1 MGSFFKNL
9 GNPKIAGLTIWLI
22 TVVVLLF
29 QPHFSGESSDSPSL
43 EVRSVSSP
51 AYEYQETQEY
61 RDLIELQTAFIRN
74 AKAIK
79 PLVVSI
85 NRVEEV
91 IGNDDESPSDESSSL
106 KPKPWFA
113 PLTDWLERNVSKRK
127 FMVEN
132 VGSGFI
138 FSSNGHIITN
148 YHVIADLDRILV
160 KMQNGKDYFA
170 TVVGSDP
177 MTDIAV
183 IKITSLR
190 RLPTP
195 KYGNSDEMEVGEW
208 VMAIGNPYGL
218 EGTVT
223 VGVVSGKG
231 RSELG
236 IATFEN
242 FIQTDASIN
251 PGNSGGPLINLDG
264 EIIGINTAVAQI
276 GSGVGFA
283 IPIEMAHRIATQLIE
298 KGSIERGWLGVGIQT
313 MTPELAESFQVD
325 TLHEGVLVSSVNQG
339 APANRGGIIRGDV
352 IIMYDGEKVLSSRKF
367 QQMVANT
374 SVGKNVDV
382 MVIRN
387 GVEKNLKIKIGK
399 NLL

>member
-1 MGSFFKNL
+1 MGNLLKYL
-9 GNPKIAGLTIWLI
+9 GNPKAAGLIIWLI
-22 TVVVLLF
+22 IVLVLLF
-29 QPHFSGESSDSPSL
+29 QPQFPAESSDNTAL
-43 EVRSVSSP
+43 EVQTVSSP
-51 AYEYQETQEY
+51 AYKYKETQEF

-85 NRVEEV
+85 NKVQEV
-91 IGNDDESPSDESSSL
+91 IDSHEESASEEPPSI
-106 KPKPWFA
+106 KPRAWFA

-148 YHVIADLDRILV
+148 YHVIEKLDRILV
-160 KMQNGKDYFA
+160 KLPNGKDYFA
-170 TVVGSDP
+170 TLVGSDP

-195 KYGNSDEMEVGEW
+195 EYGDSDKMQVGEW

-223 VGVVSGKG
+223 VGVVSGIS
-231 RSELG
+231 RTDLG

-264 EIIGINTAVAQI
+264 EIIGINTAVAEI

-283 IPIEMAHRIATQLIE
+283 IPIEMAHKIATQLID
-298 KGSIERGWLGVGIQT
+298 KGMVERGWLGVGIQS

-325 TLHEGVLVSSVNQG
+325 MLHGGVLVSSVNQG

-352 IIMYDGEKVLSSRKF
+352 IIMYDGKQVLSSRKF

-374 SVGKNVDV
+374 SVGKKVDV
-382 MVIRN
+382 MVIRD
-387 GVEKNLKIKIGK
+387 GIEKNLKIKIGK
-399 NLL
+399 NSL

>member
-1 MGSFFKNL
+1 MGKYFRYLKT
-9 GNPKIAGLTIWLI
+9 PKFAGLTIWLI
-22 TVVVLLF
+22 TVLVLLF
-29 QPHFSGESSDSPSL
+29 QPQYPIESDDSQAL
-43 EVRSVSSP
+43 EVKPVSTP
-51 AYEYQETQEY
+51 AYKDTQEY
-61 RDLIELQTAFIRN
+61 RDLIALQTAFIRN

-91 IGNDDESPSDESSSL
+91 TGNNEESLSDESSPF
-106 KPKPWFA
+106 KARPWYA
-113 PLTDWLERNVSKRK
+113 PLTDWLDRNVSKRK

-132 VGSGFI
+132 VGSGFV

-148 YHVIADLDRILV
+148 YHVIKELDRILV
-160 KMQNGKDYFA
+160 KMPNGKDYFA
-170 TVVGSDP
+170 TVVGNDP

-195 KYGNSDEMEVGEW
+195 EYGDSNKMQVGEW

-223 VGVVSGKG
+223 VGVISGKS
-231 RSELG
+231 RSDLG

-264 EIIGINTAVAQI
+264 EIIGINTAVAEI

-283 IPIEMAHRIATQLIE
+283 IPIEMAHRIATQLIDT
-298 KGSIERGWLGVGIQT
+298 GTIERGWLGVGIQS
-313 MTPELAESFQVD
+313 MTPELAESFQIQTKD
-325 TLHEGVLVSSVNQG
+325 GGVLVSSVNQG

-352 IIMYDGEKVLSSRKF
+352 IVMYDGEKVLNSTKF

-382 MVIRN
+382 MVIRD
-387 GVEKNLKIKIGK
+387 GLEKNLKIKIGK

>member
-1 MGSFFKNL
+1 MGKYFRYLKT
-9 GNPKIAGLTIWLI
+9 PKFAGLTIWLI
-22 TVVVLLF
+22 TVLVLLF
-29 QPHFSGESSDSPSL
+29 QPQYPIERDDSRAL
-43 EVRSVSSP
+43 EVQPVSTP
-51 AYEYQETQEY
+51 ADKEIQEY
-61 RDLIELQTAFIRN
+61 RDLIALQTAFIRN

-91 IGNDDESPSDESSSL
+91 TGNNEKSPSDNSSL
-106 KPKPWFA
+106 FKARPWYA
-113 PLTDWLERNVSKRK
+113 PLTDWLDRNVSKRK

-148 YHVIADLDRILV
+148 YHVIKELDRILV
-160 KMQNGKDYFA
+160 KMPNGKDYFA
-170 TVVGSDP
+170 TVVGNDP

-195 KYGNSDEMEVGEW
+195 EYGDSNKMQVGEW

-223 VGVVSGKG
+223 VGVISGKS
-231 RSELG
+231 RSDLG

-242 FIQTDASIN
+242 YIQTDASIN

-264 EIIGINTAVAQI
+264 EIIGINTAVAEI

-283 IPIEMAHRIATQLIE
+283 IPIEMAHRIATQLIDT
-298 KGSIERGWLGVGIQT
+298 GTIERGWLGVGIQS
-313 MTPELAESFQVD
+313 MTPELAESFQIQTKD
-325 TLHEGVLVSSVNQG
+325 GGVLVSSVNQG

-352 IIMYDGEKVLSSRKF
+352 IVMYDGEKVLNSTKF

-382 MVIRN
+382 MVIRD
-387 GVEKNLKIKIGK
+387 GLEKNLKIKIGK

>member
-1 MGSFFKNL
+1 MGKYFRYLKT
-9 GNPKIAGLTIWLI
+9 PKFAGLTIWLI
-22 TVVVLLF
+22 TVLVLLF
-29 QPHFSGESSDSPSL
+29 QPQYPIESDDSQAL
-43 EVRSVSSP
+43 EVQPVSTP
-51 AYEYQETQEY
+51 AYKDTQEY
-61 RDLIELQTAFIRN
+61 RDLIALQTAFIRN
-74 AKAIK
+74 AKTIK

-91 IGNDDESPSDESSSL
+91 TGNNEKSPSDNSSL
-106 KPKPWFA
+106 FKARPWYA
-113 PLTDWLERNVSKRK
+113 PLTDWLDRNVSKRK

-148 YHVIADLDRILV
+148 YHVIKELDRILV
-160 KMQNGKDYFA
+160 KMPNGKDYFA
-170 TVVGSDP
+170 TVVGNDP

-190 RLPTP
+190 RLSTP
-195 KYGNSDEMEVGEW
+195 EYGDSNKMQVGEW

-223 VGVVSGKG
+223 VGVISGKS
-231 RSELG
+231 RSDLG

-264 EIIGINTAVAQI
+264 EIIGINTAVAEI

-283 IPIEMAHRIATQLIE
+283 IPIEMAHRIATQLIDT
-298 KGSIERGWLGVGIQT
+298 GTIERGWLGVGIQS
-313 MTPELAESFQVD
+313 MTPELAESFQIQTKD
-325 TLHEGVLVSSVNQG
+325 GGVLVSSVNQG

-352 IIMYDGEKVLSSRKF
+352 IVMYDGEKVLNSTKF

-382 MVIRN
+382 MVIRD
-387 GVEKNLKIKIGK
+387 GLEKNLKIKIGK

>member
-1 MGSFFKNL
+1 MGKYFQYLRTAKF
-9 GNPKIAGLTIWLI
+9 AGLFIWCI
-22 TVVVLLF
+22 TVLVLLF
-29 QPHFSGESSDSPSL
+29 QPQYPLESDDSHAL
-43 EVRSVSSP
+43 EVHPVSNP
-51 AYEYQETQEY
+51 AYKDTPEY
-61 RDLIELQTAFIRN
+61 RGLIALQTAFIRN

-79 PLVVSI
+79 PMVVSI

-91 IGNDDESPSDESSSL
+91 TGNNEKSPSDESSPF
-106 KPKPWFA
+106 KARPWYA
-113 PLTDWLERNVSKRK
+113 PFTDWLDRNVSKRK

-132 VGSGFI
+132 VGSGFV

-148 YHVIADLDRILV
+148 YHVIKELDRILV
-160 KMQNGKDYFA
+160 KMPNGKDYFA
-170 TVVGSDP
+170 TVVGIDQ

-195 KYGNSDEMEVGEW
+195 KYGDSNKMQVGEW

-218 EGTVT
+218 AGTVT
-223 VGVVSGKG
+223 VGVISGKS
-231 RSELG
+231 RSDLG

-264 EIIGINTAVAQI
+264 EIIGINTAVAEI

-283 IPIEMAHRIATQLIE
+283 IPIEMAHKIATQLINT
-298 KGSIERGWLGVGIQT
+298 GTIERGWLGVGIQS
-313 MTPELAESFQVD
+313 MTPELAESFQVEPKD
-325 TLHEGVLVSSVNQG
+325 RGVLVSSVNQG

-352 IIMYDGEKVLSSRKF
+352 IVMYDGEKVLNSTKF

-382 MVIRN
+382 MVIRD
-387 GVEKNLKIKIGK
+387 GLEKNLKIKIGK
-399 NLL
+399 NNTL